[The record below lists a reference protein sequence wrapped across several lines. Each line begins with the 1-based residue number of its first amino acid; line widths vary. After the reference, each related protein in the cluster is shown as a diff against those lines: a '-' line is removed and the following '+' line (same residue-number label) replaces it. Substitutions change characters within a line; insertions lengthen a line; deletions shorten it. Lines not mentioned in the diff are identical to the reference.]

1 MHLTD
6 RQLVL
11 LREMMLVCLKEMRS
25 ACLLGLLMAMQKVD
39 LMEFD
44 SG

>member
-1 MHLTD
+1 MQLTE
-6 RQLVL
+6 RHSVQLRVMKL
-11 LREMMLVCLKEMRS
+11 ESLKEMRS